1 MKYQFNTN
9 NLKVINQATLIEVA
23 EVETEY
29 FLPFQNQS
37 CESIEK
43 AVYELLDCAATKGTE
58 EESLIYLSKL
68 INVLKEPYI
77 IDIFAYNKK
86 IEELNKLKK
95 LIITEINDIAFNT
108 SCDY

>member
-9 NLKVINQATLIEVA
+9 NLKVINQATLIEMA
-23 EVETEY
+23 ETEIEY
-29 FLPFQNQS
+29 FLILKKQS
-37 CESIEK
+37 CETIEK
-43 AVYELLDCAATKGTE
+43 AIYELLDCAATKGTE

-68 INVLKEPYI
+68 INVLRQPYI
-77 IDIFAYNKK
+77 IDIFEYNKK

-108 SCDY
+108 SGDY

>member
-43 AVYELLDCAATKGTE
+43 AVY
-58 EESLIYLSKL
+58 
-68 INVLKEPYI
+68 
-77 IDIFAYNKK
+77 
-86 IEELNKLKK
+86 
-95 LIITEINDIAFNT
+95 
-108 SCDY
+108 